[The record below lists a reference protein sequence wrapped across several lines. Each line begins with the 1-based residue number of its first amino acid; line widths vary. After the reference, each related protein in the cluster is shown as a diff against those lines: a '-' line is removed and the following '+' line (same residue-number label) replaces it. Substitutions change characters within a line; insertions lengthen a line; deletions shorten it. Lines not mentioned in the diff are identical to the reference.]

1 MKLACN
7 RRPQVRNS
15 RLFNRRG
22 FTLMELVVVLVVL
35 IAVAGVVLPML
46 PAFLTK
52 THDAVT
58 TTNIA
63 EVDKAMM
70 AFLSTNLAYPDQFD
84 SIMTGTS
91 MYTGAVFNSA
101 NPFNPVGTAQLTFTA
116 SGANTAGSVG
126 TNAFYTQALSAGQ
139 ASSLTV
145 GGIMNLIPMNPAP
158 TDATFNA
165 YLGLPAST
173 TGKPTSVATG
183 TTAIFADNDYIYQK
197 LNLQP
202 KLDSTNTPCNYVVF
216 GLGPYC
222 TIVGSRSFGIF
233 DAPVAFGE
241 HFFEQPSHSYARML
255 CVFRVYQ
262 DSSRCEF
269 VGAAHPDPTGLGTS
283 DMHTQEYYQT
293 TN

>member
-1 MKLACN
+1 MKLAHA
-7 RRPQVRNS
+7 RPS

-22 FTLMELVVVLVVL
+22 LTLMELVVVLVIL
-35 IAVAGVVLPML
+35 VATAGLVLPML

-70 AFLSTNLAYPDQFD
+70 GFLSTNLAYPDQFD
-84 SIMTGTS
+84 SIMAGTS
-91 MYTGAVFNSA
+91 MYMGAVFNTA
-101 NPFNPVGTAQLTFTA
+101 NTFNPAGTAQLTFTP
-116 SGANTAGSVG
+116 SGATTPGSVG
-126 TNAFYTQALSAGQ
+126 TNAFYTSTLSANQ
-139 ASSLTV
+139 AASLTV
-145 GGIMNLIPMNPAP
+145 GGIMHLIPMNPTP

-165 YLGLPAST
+165 YLGLPTSAAGT
-173 TGKPTSVATG
+173 PTLVATG
-183 TTAIFADNDYIYQK
+183 ANVIFADNDYIYQK
-197 LNLQP
+197 LNMPP
-202 KLDSTNTPCNYVVF
+202 KLDSANNPCNYVVF

-222 TIVGSRSFGIF
+222 TIIGSRSFGIF

-262 DSSRCEF
+262 DGSRCEF
-269 VGAAHPDPTGLGTS
+269 VGAAHPDPTGLGTF
-283 DMHTQEYYQT
+283 DMHTQEYYET